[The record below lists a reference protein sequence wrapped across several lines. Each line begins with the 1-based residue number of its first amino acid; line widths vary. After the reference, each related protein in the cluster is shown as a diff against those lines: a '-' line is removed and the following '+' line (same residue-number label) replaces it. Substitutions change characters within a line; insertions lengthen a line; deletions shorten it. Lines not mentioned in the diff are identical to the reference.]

1 MSNII
6 IPQDMSD
13 LNNQRNQLK
22 RAQEDARGKATTL
35 NNLAGQIPPPRGPAP
50 FMSPIT
56 MERTPPAEVAAV
68 LPLLQQQLS
77 QAQQFAKSI
86 QDNRNQIQH
95 IQQDARTLKMIV
107 IITAIILVVI
117 LIFVLLHAAH
127 VF

>member
-35 NNLAGQIPPPRGPAP
+35 NNLAGQIPPIRGPVSS
-50 FMSPIT
+50 MSPIT
-56 MERTPPAEVAAV
+56 MEKTPPAEVAAV

-77 QAQQFAKSI
+77 QVQQLEKSI
-86 QDNRNQIQH
+86 QDNRNQIQR
-95 IQQDARTLKMIV
+95 IQQDARTLKMMV
-107 IITAIILVVI
+107 IIAAIILVVI
-117 LIFVLLHAAH
+117 LFFVLLHAVH